1 MENVVQED
9 RKRRIAGRVLIFLPG
24 LAVAVSAM
32 LKFAGVPAVVHQ
44 MAAEG
49 FSGGKL
55 TLVAA
60 LELPSALLFIYPRS
74 RSLGLLLL
82 SAFLGGAI
90 CTHVQMGDY
99 GKALGPAVFLSLA
112 WVGIWLRHPQAL
124 WSLEPVRTAT
134 PPRVENKGESW
145 ASRSA

>member
-1 MENVVQED
+1 MQDAIGED
-9 RKRRIAGRVLIFLPG
+9 RKRRIVGTVLIFLPG
-24 LAVAVSAM
+24 LAVAVSAI
-32 LKFAGVPAVVHQ
+32 LKFAGVPGLVHQ
-44 MAAEG
+44 MSAEG

-60 LELPSALLFIYPRS
+60 LELSSALLFLYPRS
-74 RSLGLLLL
+74 RSVGLLLL

-99 GKALGPAVFLSLA
+99 GKAVGPAMFLSLA
-112 WVGIWLRHPQAL
+112 WVGIWLRHPQAF
-124 WSLEPVRTAT
+124 WSLEPGRMAT
-134 PPRVENKGESW
+134 PPRIENRGGSY